1 MGSVPQVWRQE
12 VGKTSSCKIYHHAT
26 YLVDIPRPAP
36 GSARKLVAGA
46 VGEEADGRHEGDR
59 ESRVGLMGGS
69 VMKTVLITGSSGLVG
84 SASALHFLDRGWR
97 VMGVDNDSRGRFF
110 CKEGS
115 TENNTIVHDNYH
127 HSSVDIRHEAAMDLL
142 IGQHKP
148 DAIVHCAA
156 QPAHEYSKMHPLED
170 FEINTHA
177 TVKLLELCRNHVPEA
192 PFIFLSSSKVYGLNV
207 AGRRKIDETTPIDQ
221 AWHSPYGA
229 NKAAADMLVQEY
241 GYEYGRKTV
250 CLRPNCM
257 TGAAHA
263 GVESHGFL
271 NYLVKCA
278 VNGDKYRIFGFG
290 GNQVRD
296 NIHSVDV
303 ASAIWECVLDPEPA
317 SVYNIGGGPENATSI
332 IDLIERVQDQF
343 GLHMIVEILEEE
355 RGADH
360 FIYVTDN
367 RKFCARYPNWKI
379 TRTLGQMIQ
388 EIIDGQVSSNVSEN
402 TYSHHMQV

>member
-1 MGSVPQVWRQE
+1 M
-12 VGKTSSCKIYHHAT
+12 
-26 YLVDIPRPAP
+26 
-36 GSARKLVAGA
+36 
-46 VGEEADGRHEGDR
+46 
-59 ESRVGLMGGS
+59 
-69 VMKTVLITGSSGLVG
+69 
-84 SASALHFLDRGWR
+84 
-97 VMGVDNDSRGRFF
+97 
-110 CKEGS
+110 
-115 TENNTIVHDNYH
+115 
-127 HSSVDIRHEAAMDLL
+127 DIRHEAAMDLL

-177 TVKLLELCRNHVPEA
+177 TVKLLELCRNHIPEA

-207 AGRRKIDETTPIDQ
+207 AGRRNIDETTPIDQ

-241 GYEYGRKTV
+241 GYEYGMKTV